1 MGEYP
6 SGTLRFKKIDG
17 SFWNGETFRFA
28 DYSRYIDGIET
39 ERKRLA
45 QELHD
50 GVCNDLLVA
59 EMQITNTASTAQA
72 TQQLNAVRQNIRHI
86 SHQLMPP
93 NTAFATLDQT
103 LSALACKLHEM
114 GHIAITFSA
123 TPAHHNWAALPAA
136 QAHQLYRIAQELIT
150 NLIKHTPQLTHIS
163 ITLTHSPAAPPHHA
177 HHRPH
182 RGSCTNRPLTNLL
195 INHRPVFRWCRPVP
209 HTGHPRHW
217 SAFHQRASQGHQRHH
232 RPHHRPPGPA
242 HHHHQLLIYIYV
254 GGISKQ
260 VDKLTG

>member
-1 MGEYP
+1 MRHRHQQRKAE
-6 SGTLRFKKIDG
+6 LEQAR
-17 SFWNGETFRFA
+17 
-28 DYSRYIDGIET
+28 RYIDGIET

-163 ITLTHSPAAPPHHA
+163 ITLTHSPAAPHTTLTIA
-177 HHRPH
+177 HTAATTQSPSPAPSSTSAPSPTPATPGIGLRSISERVKAISATITHTTAPQGQH
-182 RGSCTNRPLTNLL
+182 ITTISC
-195 INHRPVFRWCRPVP
+195 
-209 HTGHPRHW
+209 
-217 SAFHQRASQGHQRHH
+217 
-232 RPHHRPPGPA
+232 
-242 HHHHQLLIYIYV
+242 
-254 GGISKQ
+254 
-260 VDKLTG
+260 